1 MILKLATCFQDPHDV
16 LKEKCTATSTC
27 TALKEKLDECS
38 DRVNSKSNTTETCYE
53 ELIDLI
59 QCVDHFGEDPV
70 LEIGMR
76 EALFAHT
83 LFTIRTLLFL

>member
-1 MILKLATCFQDPHDV
+1 MSLKDLKVHAAAPEEEEEEELVDPHDV

-59 QCVDHFGEDPV
+59 QCVDHC
-70 LEIGMR
+70 LEK
-76 EALFAHT
+76 T
-83 LFTIRTLLFL
+83 LFSKLA